1 MGECEEPPATVPD
14 TCVCPAAR
22 QGDVRSMWPPVNS
35 RLRAMRPWVAD
46 ASTRS
51 SSSKTVW
58 TPTRRSSASATR
70 ANTISPPSRGTAIST
85 SSPGSLSTSTRRLS
99 TIVPP
104 TSVAMPWATSPP
116 CRVRESCSRGR
127 AGRDCDDNGSDRN
140 HGGRP
145 ANTQARSAE
154 LIGRRIAAV
163 HPWPSHH
170 RRWSRSPGSTNPSE
184 RSTSLGS
191 AANRGMSPPHLRS
204 DERRPEAA
212 MPRGL
217 AARWILRLGGE
228 RSYGRAMSAA

>member
-145 ANTQARSAE
+145 AGPTPRLVVPSSSDAGSPTSTRGPPTTAA
-154 LIGRRIAAV
+154 GRDRRDRRTPPNGPHPSVLLRIAACLL
-163 HPWPSHH
+163 PTFDRTNAGQK
-170 RRWSRSPGSTNPSE
+170 RRCREASPHAGSSASE
-184 RSTSLGS
+184 VS
-191 AANRGMSPPHLRS
+191 ART
-204 DERRPEAA
+204 D
-212 MPRGL
+212 
-217 AARWILRLGGE
+217 
-228 RSYGRAMSAA
+228 GR